1 MEFTVL
7 LASISGKQG
16 YVVSSTFLRLRILTR
31 TWGLRPYSGHSL
43 PYNPTGS
50 TPVGLPLR
58 RNGCILPAN
67 QPPVIMKHLSSFV
80 IAGAITAVFLA
91 TAAAFPVLLLPSFI
105 AYVSLAVITTA
116 YYDYTHRAAMRI

>member
-43 PYNPTGS
+43 PY

-116 YYDYTHRAAMRI
+116 YYDYTHQAAMRI